1 MQEIVNENIDD
12 MTLLY
17 IGFSEKKMVGL
28 DRVVI
33 KGKVERFKTFFLRIC
48 IFYI

>member
-17 IGFSEKKMVGL
+17 IGFSEKKMVQN
-28 DRVVI
+28 
-33 KGKVERFKTFFLRIC
+33 RFL
-48 IFYI
+48 